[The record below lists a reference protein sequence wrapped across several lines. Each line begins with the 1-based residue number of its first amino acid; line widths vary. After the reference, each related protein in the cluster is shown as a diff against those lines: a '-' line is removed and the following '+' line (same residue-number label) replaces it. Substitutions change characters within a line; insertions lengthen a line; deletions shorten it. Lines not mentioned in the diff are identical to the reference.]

1 MEIPMN
7 HHVVTCGRSSLSK
20 QAGAVTLLTS
30 VMIMLLATI
39 LVVAVSRTTLMEQ
52 RISGNEI
59 RTRMAHEA
67 AEAGLN
73 FGLAYLTQTTDSGG
87 ATVPMGADKDKN
99 TFADPIALTTLTG
112 TPTKY
117 SIRFFDPR
125 MGLAAISCPSDPGPV
140 DCDCNSP
147 AAIAANA
154 CPSPASPPI
163 DPPITCGVSPTF
175 SATPPTYLRTPRI
188 VACGW
193 SDDGLGRAMLSQGL
207 GTVPA
212 ISNPVTMPLTSKG
225 AVDVQGS
232 ATITNYYN
240 NFTVWS
246 GDDVTTMGNSGKTF
260 MRNPN
265 VPPPANSV
273 PPPPPPSACSTSDDY
288 VCLTQKDLIG
298 LDVIANDI
306 QLSNLTDADMF
317 KVYFGQDDVAAY
329 SANVASMADVA
340 PGNVGTLN
348 GVKQESFVVTGSI
361 TNTMNFT
368 IGSRDQPVV
377 MIVDGDWTG
386 GGNTTVYGIV
396 YVTGNIALTGTK
408 TVYGGMVVEGT
419 VSGTGSLDIIYDP
432 LVADN
437 AANNVGRA
445 GSIPGSWRDWK

>member
-1 MEIPMN
+1 MTESKPCRDQMETHMN
-7 HHVVTCGRSSLSK
+7 HHVVTCGRSSPYK

-59 RTRMAHEA
+59 RTRLAHEA

-73 FGLAYLTQTTDSGG
+73 FGLAYLTQTSQGG
-87 ATVPMGADKDKN
+87 ATVPMGADKNKN
-99 TFADPIALTTLTG
+99 GAVDTIALTTLTG
-112 TPTKY
+112 TSNQYSVAFCSPTETL
-117 SIRFFDPR
+117 S
-125 MGLAAISCPSDPGPV
+125 AVSCPDAPGAV
-140 DCDCNSP
+140 TCT
-147 AAIAANA
+147 AA
-154 CPSPASPPI
+154 
-163 DPPITCGVSPTF
+163 
-175 SATPPTYLRTPRI
+175 PPTYFRTPRI

-212 ISNPVTMPLTSKG
+212 VSNPVTMPLTSKG
-225 AVDVQGS
+225 AVNVQGS

-240 NFTVWS
+240 NLTIWS
-246 GDDVTTMGNSGKTF
+246 GGSLSNIGNSGKTF
-260 MRNPN
+260 VRNPN

-273 PPPPPPSACSTSDDY
+273 PPPTPPSACGSSDDY
-288 VCLTQKDLIG
+288 VCLTDKNSTG
-298 LDVIANDI
+298 PDVIDGDPT
-306 QLSNLTDADMF
+306 LSNLSDADLF
-317 KVYFGQDDVAAY
+317 KIYFGQDDVAAY

-340 PGNVGTLN
+340 PGNVGTLD

-377 MIVDGDWTG
+377 MIINGDWSG
-386 GGNTTVYGIV
+386 GGNTTIYGIV
-396 YVTGNIALTGTK
+396 YVTGNIDLTGSK

-419 VSGTGSLDIIYDP
+419 VAGTGSLDIIYDP
-432 LVADN
+432 LVSDN
-437 AANNVGRA
+437 TAKNIGKS

>member
-1 MEIPMN
+1 MTESKPCRDQMETHMN
-7 HHVVTCGRSSLSK
+7 HHVVTCGRSSPYK

-59 RTRMAHEA
+59 RTRLAHEA

-73 FGLAYLTQTTDSGG
+73 FGLAYLTQTSQGG
-87 ATVPMGADKDKN
+87 ATVPMGADKNKN
-99 TFADPIALTTLTG
+99 GAVDTIALTTLTS
-112 TPTKY
+112 TSNQYSVAFCSPTETL
-117 SIRFFDPR
+117 S
-125 MGLAAISCPSDPGPV
+125 AVSCPDAPGAV
-140 DCDCNSP
+140 TCT
-147 AAIAANA
+147 AA
-154 CPSPASPPI
+154 
-163 DPPITCGVSPTF
+163 
-175 SATPPTYLRTPRI
+175 PPTYFRTPRI

-212 ISNPVTMPLTSKG
+212 VSNPVTMPLTSKG
-225 AVDVQGS
+225 AVNVQGS

-240 NFTVWS
+240 NLTIWS
-246 GDDVTTMGNSGKTF
+246 GGSLSNIGNSGKTF
-260 MRNPN
+260 VRNPN

-273 PPPPPPSACSTSDDY
+273 PPPTPPSACGSSDDY
-288 VCLTQKDLIG
+288 VCLTDKNSTG
-298 LDVIANDI
+298 PDVIDGDPT
-306 QLSNLTDADMF
+306 LSNLSDADLF
-317 KVYFGQDDVAAY
+317 KIYFGQDDVAAY

-340 PGNVGTLN
+340 PGNVGTLD

-377 MIVDGDWTG
+377 MIINGDWSG
-386 GGNTTVYGIV
+386 GGNTTIYGIV
-396 YVTGNIALTGTK
+396 YVTGNIDLTGSK

-419 VSGTGSLDIIYDP
+419 VAGTGSLDIIYDP
-432 LVADN
+432 LVSDN
-437 AANNVGRA
+437 TAKNIGKS

>member
-7 HHVVTCGRSSLSK
+7 HHVVTCGRSSSYK

-73 FGLAYLTQTTDSGG
+73 FGLAYLTQTSQGG
-87 ATVPMGADKDKN
+87 ATVPMGADKNKN
-99 TFADPIALTTLTG
+99 GDADYISLTTLTG
-112 TPTKY
+112 TQNKY
-117 SIRFFDPR
+117 SVAFCDPTQDLSNVR
-125 MGLAAISCPSDPGPV
+125 CPDAPGAVTCTAA
-140 DCDCNSP
+140 
-147 AAIAANA
+147 
-154 CPSPASPPI
+154 
-163 DPPITCGVSPTF
+163 
-175 SATPPTYLRTPRI
+175 PPTYFRTPRI

-193 SDDGLGRAMLSQGL
+193 SDDGLGRAMLSQGM

-240 NFTVWS
+240 NLTVWS
-246 GDDVTTMGNSGKTF
+246 GGSLSNIGNSGKTF
-260 MRNPN
+260 VRNPN
-265 VPPPANSV
+265 VPPPASSV
-273 PPPPPPSACSTSDDY
+273 PPPTPPSACSSSDDY
-288 VCLTQKDLIG
+288 VCLTDKNSTG
-298 LDVIANDI
+298 PDVIDADPS
-306 QLSNLTDADMF
+306 LSNLTPAILF
-317 KVYFGQDDVAAY
+317 NLYFGQVDAAAY

-361 TNTMNFT
+361 TDNMTFT

-377 MIVDGDWTG
+377 MIVDGNWTG

-396 YVTGNIALTGTK
+396 YVRGNIALTGTK
-408 TVYGGMVVEGT
+408 TVYGGMVVEGD
-419 VSGTGSLDIIYDP
+419 VAGTGSLDIIYDP
-432 LVADN
+432 LVSDN

-445 GSIPGSWRDWK
+445 GAIPGSWRDWK